1 MKGSEQNNEARLLDY
16 LRRATLKLHGAEERL
31 RRIESERN
39 EPIAIVAVGCRYPG
53 AVRDEESFWRL
64 LDEGIDAVTE
74 VPLERWDIDAWYD
87 PDPDAAGKMISRWGG
102 FLNTA
107 ELERFDAPFFG
118 LSPGEARSIDPQLR
132 LLLETSWE
140 ALERAGIS
148 PERLMGSD
156 TGVYVGLSSTEYQVR
171 AMADITRA
179 DAYSGLG
186 TAHSAMVG
194 RLSYW
199 LGLKGP
205 AMAIDTACSSSLV
218 AVHLACQALR
228 SGECSLALAGGVN
241 VTLGP
246 ENTVYLSRLRAL
258 SPTGRCRTFSN
269 DADGYV
275 RAEGAGMVVLERL
288 SDARTH
294 GHEVLALIR
303 GSAVNQDGRSSGL
316 TAPNG
321 PSQEAV
327 IREALARGG
336 VEASSV
342 DYLECHGTGTPLGDP
357 IEVQAA
363 AAVLGQG
370 RDSDKPLVLGSVK
383 SNIGHTE
390 GAAGVAGIIK
400 AVLALRHGR
409 IPKTLHVA
417 ALNAHVPWQGLPVH
431 VAASALDWPRGPMPR
446 RAGVSSFGFGGTN
459 AHVVLEEA
467 PAPDTTDQRP
477 GDTDPHASHGF
488 VPILLSGKSELAL
501 RAQAEKLRDFLDAHP
516 DLDLLDVAYSLATTR
531 AHFEHRAVLV
541 TQDKGDLRTELDAL
555 AGGTPS
561 EATVAGRTLDRLGKL
576 VFVFSGQGS
585 HWPGM
590 ARTLLREA
598 NVFRTEIERCEHA
611 LSPHVDWSLMAV
623 LEGRDGA
630 PSLERVD
637 VVQPVL
643 FAVMVALVALWRSFG
658 IEPNALVGHSQGEI
672 AAAYVAGALSLEDAV
687 KIIARRSRAL
697 TAFVGQGSMAAVQ
710 LSLAELEPLL
720 DPFQDRLSI
729 AAINGPSSI
738 TIAGENDAV
747 ETLLQVLESRGAFAL
762 KLRSAVASHCSLMEP
777 LRKTLSHDLAEIQP
791 RKARIPLYSTVTA
804 SPIDG
809 VELEASYW
817 FDNLRRT
824 VRFADAVERLV
835 ADGHRFFVEVSPHPL
850 LMLPLQETLHTGEPS
865 CTVGSLWQD
874 EGDLHR
880 ILLSLGELHVHGYG
894 VDWTAFLQRLGG
906 RRVALPTYAFQRE
919 RYWLDAGASRS
930 ADVASA
936 GLTAAEH
943 PMLGAAVA
951 FADGNGFLF
960 TARVSLSDHP
970 WLSGHV
976 VFGHVL
982 LPGTAVLELAL
993 VAARHVGLERVE
1005 ELTIE
1010 APLLLSSS
1018 SAVRLQ
1024 LSVGGPG
1031 ESGRRALTL
1040 YGREERRDERE
1051 GDGPWTRFAT
1061 GTLAPTEEPVSFD
1074 MGTWPPRG
1082 ATALP
1087 IAGLYERLREAGG
1100 DYGPEF
1106 QGLRAVYERGSD
1118 LFAEV
1123 VLPEAVAKDA
1133 PAFGIHPA
1141 LLDAAIH
1148 ALSVQGIQEGSAIRL
1163 PHAFSGVTLLATGA
1177 TTIRVRIAPSPE
1189 QGAFSLDVADASGQ
1203 PALRIEA
1210 LTTRPGSAEQLLQ
1223 SSTDAGLLRIE
1234 WSALPATSSESR
1246 STDAADAYWV
1256 VLGDDRVGLRSLL
1269 EPHLRQVDHH
1279 LDLDALKASHDGD
1292 GAWPDAV
1299 VVPLS
1304 SKTETTDLIAAAH
1317 LATEQALTF
1326 LQAWL
1331 ADDRTARTRLILLT
1345 HGAVATAG
1353 GDVDLVHAPLWGLVR
1368 SAQNENPDVPLF
1380 LVDSDDDR
1388 DSRRALATV
1397 SHAREPQV
1405 ALRRGHAFVPRL
1417 AKVPSSTTPSSSSF
1431 AIAPQGTVLITG
1443 GTGTLGG
1450 MVARHLART
1459 HSVKHLLLASRQ
1471 GPKAEGALALKA
1483 ELESLGAEVT
1493 LAACDVADRP
1503 SLEALLKGIAQD
1515 HPLTAVVHTAGTL
1528 DDGLFNSLT
1537 GEQLR
1542 SVFRAKLDAAVHL
1555 HALTEPLEL
1564 AAFVLY
1570 SSAAGV
1576 LGSPGQAN
1584 YAAANVFLDALA
1596 EHRRARGLPALS
1608 LDWGYWQDTS
1618 GLTARLSAADRERIV
1633 RSGMRSGMR
1642 PITEAVGLA
1651 LFDTALA
1658 RPESSLVAAP
1668 FDTAVLAK
1676 QADALPT
1683 IFRGLVRTRPVRPVA
1698 NNVAAAASLEERLR
1712 SLSEAERDAELLKL
1726 VRTQVGLAL
1735 GKSPDAI
1742 DRSRPF
1748 KEIGVDSL
1756 TALEIRNRLAAA
1768 TGHRLHPTLLFN
1780 YPTPNALAQFFIEEL
1795 AGLVNQR
1802 PKSLVPVIS
1811 NFSDEQIRAA
1821 IAAIATIPL
1830 DRLRQAGLVDT
1841 LMQLASEQKMAVVQ
1855 HGDDLKAIATM
1866 SAAEL
1871 VRLALSESK
1880 DNAGPT
1886 NE

>member
-1 MKGSEQNNEARLLDY
+1 MSTGSERSNEARLLDY
-16 LRRATLKLHGAEERL
+16 LKRATLKLHGLEERL
-31 RRIESERN
+31 RQTESERD
-39 EPIAIVAVGCRYPG
+39 EPIAIVAVGCRFPG
-53 AVRDEESFWRL
+53 AVNDAESFWQL

-74 VPLERWDIDAWYD
+74 VPPERWDIDAWYD
-87 PDPDAAGKMISRWGG
+87 PDPDAAGKMTSRWGG

-118 LSPGEARSIDPQLR
+118 LSPGEAPSIDPQLR

-140 ALERAGIS
+140 ALERAGIP

-156 TGVYVGLSSTEYQVR
+156 TGVYVGLSSAEYQVR
-171 AMADITRA
+171 AMADITRV

-186 TAHSAMVG
+186 TAHSAMAG

-205 AMAIDTACSSSLV
+205 NMVIDTACSSSLV

-228 SGECSLALAGGVN
+228 SSECSLALAGGVN

-258 SPTGRCRTFSN
+258 SPTGRCRSFSN

-288 SDARTH
+288 SDARKH

-303 GSAVNQDGRSSGL
+303 GSAVNQDGRSNGL

-327 IREALARGG
+327 IREALARGK

-363 AAVLGQG
+363 AAALGQG
-370 RDSDKPLVLGSVK
+370 RSSDKPLLLGSVK
-383 SNIGHTE
+383 SNFGHAE
-390 GAAGVAGIIK
+390 GAAGVAGLIK
-400 AVLALRHGR
+400 VVLALQHGR

-417 ALNAHVPWQGLPVH
+417 ALNPHVLWQELPVH
-431 VAASALDWPRGPMPR
+431 VATSALDWPRGTVPR
-446 RAGVSSFGFGGTN
+446 RAGVSSFGFSGTN

-467 PAPDTTDQRP
+467 EAPDTTDQRR
-477 GDTDPHASHGF
+477 GDTLEAHGF
-488 VPILLSGKSELAL
+488 LPILLSGKSELAL
-501 RAQAEKLRDFLDAHP
+501 RAQAEKFRDYLDAHP

-531 AHFEHRAVLV
+531 AHFEHRAVIV
-541 TQDKGDLRTELDAL
+541 TRDKIDLRRELDAL
-555 AGGTPS
+555 AEGTPS
-561 EATVAGRTLDRLGKL
+561 EEATVAGRTLDRLGKL

-598 NVFRTEIERCEHA
+598 NTFRAEIERCEHA

-643 FAVMVALVALWRSFG
+643 FSVMVALVSLWRSLG

-710 LSLAELEPLL
+710 LPLAELEPLL
-720 DPFQDRLSI
+720 APFQDRLSI

-738 TIAGENDAV
+738 TIAGESEAV
-747 ETLLQVLESRGAFAL
+747 ETLLQDLESRGVFAL
-762 KLRSAVASHCSLMEP
+762 KLRSAVASHCSLMDP
-777 LRKTLSHDLAEIQP
+777 LRETLSHDLAGIQP

-809 VELEASYW
+809 VELEPSYW
-817 FDNLRRT
+817 FDNLRRS

-850 LMLPLQETLHTGEPS
+850 LMLPLQETLYSGEPS

-874 EGDLHR
+874 EGDLRR
-880 ILLSLGELHVHGYG
+880 ILLSLGELHVHGYP
-894 VDWTAFLQRLGG
+894 VDWTAFFQPLGG
-906 RRVALPTYAFQRE
+906 GRVSLPTYAFQRE
-919 RYWLDAGASRS
+919 RHWLDAGASRS

-936 GLTAAEH
+936 GLTSAEH

-951 FADGNGFLF
+951 LADGDGFLF
-960 TARVSLSDHP
+960 TARLSLSDHP
-970 WLSGHV
+970 WLSGNV
-976 VFGHVL
+976 AFGHVL
-982 LPGTAVLELAL
+982 LPGTAFLEFAL
-993 VAARHVGLERVE
+993 VAARHVGLERVD
-1005 ELTIE
+1005 ELTFE
-1010 APLLLSSS
+1010 APLLLTSS

-1031 ESGRRALTL
+1031 ESGRRALAI
-1040 YGREERRDERE
+1040 YGRDERQD
-1051 GDGPWTRFAT
+1051 DGPWTRFAT
-1061 GTLAPTEEPVSFD
+1061 GTLAPTEERVSFD
-1074 MGTWPPRG
+1074 LGTWPPPG
-1082 ATALP
+1082 ATSLP
-1087 IAGLYERLREAGG
+1087 ITGLYERLREAGG

-1106 QGLRAVYERGSD
+1106 QGLRAVYEHGSD

-1123 VLPEAVAKDA
+1123 ELPEAVAKDA
-1133 PAFGIHPA
+1133 SAFGIHPA

-1148 ALSVQGIQEGSAIRL
+1148 ALSAQGIQEGSSIGL
-1163 PHAFSGVTLLATGA
+1163 PISFSGVTLLATGA
-1177 TTIRVRIAPSPE
+1177 TTLRVRIAPSRE
-1189 QGAFSLDVADASGQ
+1189 EGAFSLDVADASGQ

-1210 LTTRPGSAEQLLQ
+1210 LTMRPASSEQFRTA
-1223 SSTDAGLLRIE
+1223 STNSGLLRLE
-1234 WSALPATSSESR
+1234 WSALPRTSSESQ
-1246 STDAADAYWV
+1246 STGAHWI
-1256 VLGDDRVGLRSLL
+1256 VLGDDRVGLCSLL
-1269 EPHLRQVDHH
+1269 KPHLRRVDHH
-1279 LDLDALKASHDGD
+1279 LNLEAWMASLDGD
-1292 GAWPDAV
+1292 GSSPDTV

-1304 SKTETTDLIAAAH
+1304 SKTETSDLIAAAH
-1317 LATEQALTF
+1317 LATEQALTL
-1326 LQAWL
+1326 LQTWL
-1331 ADDRTARTRLILLT
+1331 ADDRTSGTRLILLT
-1345 HGAVATAG
+1345 HGAVAISD
-1353 GDVDLVHAPLWGLVR
+1353 GDGDIDLVHAPLWGLVR

-1380 LVDSDDDR
+1380 LVDSDDDPA
-1388 DSRRALATV
+1388 SRRALATE
-1397 SHAREPQV
+1397 SHPTEPQL

-1417 AKVPSSTTPSSSSF
+1417 AKVPSSTSSSSSPF
-1431 AIAPQGTVLITG
+1431 SMAAPQGTVLITG

-1450 MVARHLART
+1450 MLARHLARV
-1459 HSVKHLLLASRQ
+1459 HEVKHLLLASRQ
-1471 GPKAEGALALKA
+1471 GPKAEGALRLKA

-1493 LAACDVADRP
+1493 LAACDVADRA
-1503 SLEALLKGIAQD
+1503 SVEALLKGIGQD

-1528 DDGLFNSLT
+1528 DDGLFTSLT
-1537 GEQLR
+1537 GDRLR
-1542 SVFRAKLDAAVHL
+1542 SVLRAKLDAAVHL
-1555 HALTEPLEL
+1555 HELTESLEL
-1564 AAFVLY
+1564 DAFVLY
-1570 SSAAGV
+1570 SSASGV
-1576 LGSPGQAN
+1576 LGAPGQAN

-1596 EHRRARGLPALS
+1596 EHRRGRGLPALS
-1608 LDWGYWQDTS
+1608 LDWGSWQDTS
-1618 GLTARLSAADRERIV
+1618 GLTAHLSAADRKRVV
-1633 RSGMRSGMR
+1633 RNGMR
-1642 PITEAVGLA
+1642 PITEEVGLA
-1651 LFDTALA
+1651 LFDAALA
-1658 RPESSLVAAP
+1658 RPESSLVAAL
-1668 FDTAVLAK
+1668 FDTMALAK

-1683 IFRGLVRTRPVRPVA
+1683 IFRGLVQARTARPVA
-1698 NNVAAAASLEERLR
+1698 NNVAAAASLRERLH
-1712 SLSEAERDAELLKL
+1712 SLSEAERDAELLRL

-1742 DRSRPF
+1742 DRTRPF

-1756 TALEIRNRLAAA
+1756 AALEIRNRLAAA
-1768 TGHRLHPTLLFN
+1768 TGKRLHPTLLFN
-1780 YPTPNALAQFFIEEL
+1780 YPTPNALARFLIEEL
-1795 AGLVNQR
+1795 AGPINQR
-1802 PKSLVPVIS
+1802 PRSLVPVVS
-1811 NFSDEQIRAA
+1811 NFSDGQIRAA
-1821 IAAIATIPL
+1821 IAAIPL

-1841 LMQLASEQKMAVVQ
+1841 LMHLASEQKMSVVQ
-1855 HGDDLKAIATM
+1855 HGDDLKAIETM

-1871 VRLALSESK
+1871 VRLALSGST
-1880 DNAGPT
+1880 DSAGPT